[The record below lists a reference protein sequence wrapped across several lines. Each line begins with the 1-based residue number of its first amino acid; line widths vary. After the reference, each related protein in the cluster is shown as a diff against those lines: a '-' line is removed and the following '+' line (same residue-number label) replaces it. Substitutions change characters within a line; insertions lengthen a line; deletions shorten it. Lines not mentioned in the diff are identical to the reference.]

1 MSSKISEWTEE
12 QEEASEERL
21 KAIAQN
27 GNNGLHYV
35 STDTGSGEQLE
46 FDFTATHTDPGY
58 TEPMTPLDMKVEFD
72 PENMVI
78 GVMEV
83 YKLDADSIK
92 TIEDVALILKGLD
105 IQILNYG
112 DGLADETQG
121 LVDKGFFKL
130 KED

>member
-1 MSSKISEWTEE
+1 MSDSVKKWTEI
-12 QEEASEERL
+12 QEDEAEERL
-21 KAIAQN
+21 RVIAQN

-58 TEPMTPLDMKVEFD
+58 TELMTPLDMKVEFD
-72 PENMVI
+72 PENMVL
-78 GVMEV
+78 GAMEV

-112 DGLADETQG
+112 DGLADETQE
-121 LVDKGFFKL
+121 LVDKGFFRRL
-130 KED
+130 A